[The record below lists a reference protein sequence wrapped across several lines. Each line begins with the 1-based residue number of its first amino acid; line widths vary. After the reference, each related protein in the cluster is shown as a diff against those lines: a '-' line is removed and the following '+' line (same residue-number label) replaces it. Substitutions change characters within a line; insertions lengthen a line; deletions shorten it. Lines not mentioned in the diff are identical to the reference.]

1 MANMTKNGTAPAN
14 SPGSNQTQGVN
25 CTAFMNATLEE
36 LDQNFTEIFTN
47 FTTARAPIALNA
59 GNKTPNATSNQTFV
73 NASLFSAENIS
84 NLTLYMK
91 NVTSFLKQYKKKLS
105 VDGDINETLK
115 EDLEQLSKKNITAV
129 KNYVNYTQKVLLE
142 TPLLMYITENFTNSK
157 LSESATVVLTNI
169 TLNATINATLNATSN
184 LSANASAVNV
194 TRSVV
199 PASITA
205 ALNNLTNAAEKFVE
219 LDGPT
224 YKKI

>member
-1 MANMTKNGTAPAN
+1 LA
-14 SPGSNQTQGVN
+14 
-25 CTAFMNATLEE
+25 
-36 LDQNFTEIFTN
+36 
-47 FTTARAPIALNA
+47 
-59 GNKTPNATSNQTFV
+59 
-73 NASLFSAENIS
+73 
-84 NLTLYMK
+84 
-91 NVTSFLKQYKKKLS
+91 

-142 TPLLMYITENFTNSK
+142 TPLLKYITENFTNTK
-157 LSESATVVLTNI
+157 LTESPTVVLTNI
-169 TLNATINATLNATSN
+169 TLNETLNATLNATSN
-184 LSANASAVNV
+184 LSTNSSVWNV

-205 ALNNLTNAAEKFVE
+205 ALNNLTNEADKFVE